1 MICHELHEFERILGD
16 SFFLPLLKKN
26 LTFAQTKRYFHIM
39 LKKNNLYIGLG
50 IGILLP
56 IVGYAIL
63 LTIFEQLDALHW
75 TSQQGLSFKF
85 RTRTLAMIA
94 ICVNLIP
101 VQIYQRLR
109 ANEIV
114 RGLSITTVA
123 MAMIWLFTFGKDIL

>member
-1 MICHELHEFERILGD
+1 
-16 SFFLPLLKKN
+16 
-26 LTFAQTKRYFHIM
+26 M

-56 IVGYAIL
+56 IVGYALL

-114 RGLSITTVA
+114 RGLSITTVV

>member
-1 MICHELHEFERILGD
+1 LHKQNHLI
-16 SFFLPLLKKN
+16 K
-26 LTFAQTKRYFHIM
+26 IM

-56 IVGYAIL
+56 MVSYALL
-63 LTIFEQLDALHW
+63 LTLFEQLDALHW

-85 RTRTLAMIA
+85 RVRTLGMIA

-114 RGLSITTVA
+114 RGLSIATVA
-123 MAMIWLFTFGKDIL
+123 LAMIWLFTFAGDLL

>member
-1 MICHELHEFERILGD
+1 
-16 SFFLPLLKKN
+16 
-26 LTFAQTKRYFHIM
+26 M

-56 IVGYAIL
+56 IVSYALL
-63 LTIFEQLDALHW
+63 LTIFEQLDKLHW

-85 RTRTLAMIA
+85 RMRTLCMIA

-101 VQIYQRLR
+101 VQIYQRWR

-123 MAMIWLFTFGKDIL
+123 MAMIWLFTFAKDIL